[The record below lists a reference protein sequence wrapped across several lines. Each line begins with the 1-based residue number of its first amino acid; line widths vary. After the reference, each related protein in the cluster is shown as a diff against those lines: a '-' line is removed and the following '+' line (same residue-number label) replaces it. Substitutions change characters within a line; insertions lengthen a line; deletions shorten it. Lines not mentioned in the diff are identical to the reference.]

1 MGTEWMEKN
10 KRGASEKFGFVDS
23 FAYII
28 YEKSQREVSVCK
40 GAYGV
45 IRRTF
50 VEQQYCRRICAEGI
64 DAIKKTVGFLQR
76 ERSKENLRFSR
87 KIEIKK

>member
-1 MGTEWMEKN
+1 MEKEKWDHDE
-10 KRGASEKFGFVDS
+10 KRGFMDS

-28 YEKSQREVSVCK
+28 YEESQREVSVCK

-45 IRRTF
+45 IRRTI

-64 DAIKKTVGFLQR
+64 DAM
-76 ERSKENLRFSR
+76 NDLR
-87 KIEIKK
+87 

>member
-10 KRGASEKFGFVDS
+10 KRGASEKRGFMDS

-28 YEKSQREVSVCK
+28 YEKSQCEVSVCK

-45 IRRTF
+45 IGRTF
-50 VEQQYCRRICAEGI
+50 VEQ
-64 DAIKKTVGFLQR
+64 
-76 ERSKENLRFSR
+76 
-87 KIEIKK
+87 

>member
-23 FAYII
+23 SAYIMH
-28 YEKSQREVSVCK
+28 EKSQREVSVCK

-50 VEQQYCRRICAEGI
+50 AEQQYCRRICAEGI
-64 DAIKKTVGFLQR
+64 DAM
-76 ERSKENLRFSR
+76 NDLR
-87 KIEIKK
+87 